1 MEAIIQSL
9 TELSTDEVAV
19 KIISSSIGGI
29 TETDVVRAQ
38 SAEAVILGFNV
49 RADASA
55 RRLASEAGVETR
67 YYSII
72 YELIDDIHDAMSG
85 LLKPELREELIGIA
99 EVKDTFRGT
108 GFGKIAGCLVI
119 EGKIKSGEPIRVL
132 RDNVVIHEGELDSLR
147 RHQDNVEEVRVGTE
161 CGIGVKKYD
170 DVQPGDQIEVFHRY
184 EVERT
189 LKGRKT

>member
-1 MEAIIQSL
+1 
-9 TELSTDEVAV
+9 
-19 KIISSSIGGI
+19 
-29 TETDVVRAQ
+29 
-38 SAEAVILGFNV
+38 
-49 RADASA
+49 
-55 RRLASEAGVETR
+55 
-67 YYSII
+67 
-72 YELIDDIHDAMSG
+72 MSG

-132 RDNVVIHEGELDSLR
+132 RDNIVIHEGELDSLR

-161 CGIGVKKYD
+161 CGIGIKKYD
-170 DVQPGDQIEVFHRY
+170 DVQSGDQIEVFHRY

-189 LKGRKT
+189 LKGIKT